1 MADWM
6 KIACPGCGQ
15 DKDVAPGQ
23 KYMQCDK
30 CGAAHCLIENGACKV
45 SGCDGWLQEVE
56 NPG

>member
-6 KIACPGCGQ
+6 KITCPGCGQ
-15 DKDVAPGQ
+15 EKDVAPGQ
-23 KYMQCDK
+23 KYMRCDK
-30 CGAAHCLIENGACKV
+30 CGAAHCLIETGACKT

>member
-1 MADWM
+1 MAEWM
-6 KIACPGCGQ
+6 KITCPGCGQ

-30 CGAAHCLIENGACKV
+30 CGGAHCLVETGACKA

-56 NPG
+56 NQR

>member
-6 KIACPGCGQ
+6 RITCPGCGQ

-30 CGAAHCLIENGACKV
+30 CGAAHCLTESGACKA

>member
-1 MADWM
+1 MAEWM

-23 KYMQCDK
+23 KHMQCDK
-30 CGAAHCLIENGACKV
+30 CGAAHCLIETGACKA

>member
-6 KIACPGCGQ
+6 KITCPGCGQ

-30 CGAAHCLIENGACKV
+30 CGAAHCLIETGACKA